1 MYNLIKR
8 ILREESEEKQSHFDR
23 LLSEFKDKFPDEYKN
38 KIDLVGN
45 HVKNFIK
52 EKGYQIKFLNSCHA
66 GFSGVRTKNQIIIC
80 SPINMHTIGDFLYTI
95 YHEIRHEQQISE
107 IKMGNPLMDFDLED
121 FENLNN
127 QYWEME
133 MDADKFA
140 KEMIAKMIIKL
151 EIPLDLAK
159 KQFKLSKY
167 IEEYPSS
174 SKMIENQLRYIVH
187 QIKQLRAS
195 GEEITDIQ
203 DLPMVKRFIKDLESF
218 I

>member
-1 MYNLIKR
+1 M
-8 ILREESEEKQSHFDR
+8 REESEEKQSHFDR